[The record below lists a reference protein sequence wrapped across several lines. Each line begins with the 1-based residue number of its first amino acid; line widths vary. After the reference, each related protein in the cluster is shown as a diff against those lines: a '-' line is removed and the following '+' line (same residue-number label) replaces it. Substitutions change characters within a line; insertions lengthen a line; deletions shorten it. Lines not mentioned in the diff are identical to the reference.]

1 MKRNIW
7 TRSLTEHSAP
17 SWPCSEYGKGTLALI
32 PKSLLYKETIRCQ
45 CAHHDPAWDPDWIDY
60 TFSAWLKCNHAGC
73 SQEFSLSGVG
83 EVEAWY
89 DNEEGGTGWSPYF
102 SPRWFSPMPD
112 IFELPA
118 RCPDEVTKQLRA
130 SSRLLWADHAAAAGK
145 VRIALECL
153 MDHLGVPKRKKDK
166 NGKFDDLSLHHRVEI
181 FQKGSPII
189 GSQLMAHKWLGNTGS
204 HEA

>member
-1 MKRNIW
+1 MVKEPSHLSRNLFCIKKPFDVNVPIMTRHGIPTGLITHFLLGSNVTTLDAVRNFPCREWEKLKHGTTMKREVRGGVPIFLQDGF
-7 TRSLTEHSAP
+7 R
-17 SWPCSEYGKGTLALI
+17 
-32 PKSLLYKETIRCQ
+32 RCQ
-45 CAHHDPAWDPDWIDY
+45 
-60 TFSAWLKCNHAGC
+60 TFLSCRQDALMKSRN
-73 SQEFSLSGVG
+73 SLGRVPG
-83 EVEAWY
+83 
-89 DNEEGGTGWSPYF
+89 F
-102 SPRWFSPMPD
+102 
-112 IFELPA
+112 
-118 RCPDEVTKQLRA
+118 
-130 SSRLLWADHAAAAGK
+130 LWADHAAAAGK